1 MITHATVLAAPPAEN
16 TARRL
21 VIHPVPD
28 ARQRVRTI
36 VPEAAKT
43 GVEETAPA
51 FFCGIDIRGEKMETT
66 VHYAINADSSTEA
79 SYLRNLPLIKLL
91 QQEPVDVEDWGVL
104 LSAAP
109 NGEDKLF
116 WCLGYIGALCALDAT
131 DFDSWFIYCL
141 TVVESALNAC
151 EIKSVPDERKNLLA
165 LGLAARTFNFS
176 ANPVTKQMKCG
187 DTLRSVSEYSCSEDA
202 DIFAMWYVLRT
213 LTEYLRLDFNN
224 NLRALTSALGA
235 MNKIRARYTQIAER
249 LPKMDAC

>member
-1 MITHATVLAAPPAEN
+1 
-16 TARRL
+16 
-21 VIHPVPD
+21 
-28 ARQRVRTI
+28 
-36 VPEAAKT
+36 
-43 GVEETAPA
+43 
-51 FFCGIDIRGEKMETT
+51 METT
-66 VHYAINADSSTEA
+66 VHYAINSDSSTEA

-91 QQEPVDVEDWGVL
+91 QQEPVDVEDWGML
-104 LSAAP
+104 LSVTP

-131 DFDSWFIYCL
+131 DFDSWLIYCL

-151 EIKSVPDERKNLLA
+151 EIKDAPDERKNLLA

-235 MNKIRARYTQIAER
+235 MNKIRARYTQIVER

>member
-1 MITHATVLAAPPAEN
+1 M
-16 TARRL
+16 
-21 VIHPVPD
+21 
-28 ARQRVRTI
+28 
-36 VPEAAKT
+36 
-43 GVEETAPA
+43 
-51 FFCGIDIRGEKMETT
+51 
-66 VHYAINADSSTEA
+66 
-79 SYLRNLPLIKLL
+79 
-91 QQEPVDVEDWGVL
+91 EDWGVL

-151 EIKSVPDERKNLLA
+151 EIKSAPDERKNLLA

>member
-1 MITHATVLAAPPAEN
+1 MQQYLRHHLRRILQDVLRYILYRMHGNVCGRLYRKLQKRMWRKLHWPALFSRIDEEN
-16 TARRL
+16 N
-21 VIHPVPD
+21 
-28 ARQRVRTI
+28 
-36 VPEAAKT
+36 
-43 GVEETAPA
+43 
-51 FFCGIDIRGEKMETT
+51 METT
-66 VHYAINADSSTEA
+66 VHYAINSDSSTEA

-91 QQEPVDVEDWGVL
+91 QQEPVDVEDWGML
-104 LSAAP
+104 LSVTP

-116 WCLGYIGALCALDAT
+116 WCLG
-131 DFDSWFIYCL
+131 CL

-151 EIKSVPDERKNLLA
+151 EIKNTPDERKNLLA

-213 LTEYLRLDFNN
+213 LTEYLRLDFNG
-224 NLRALTSALGA
+224 NLRAITSALGA